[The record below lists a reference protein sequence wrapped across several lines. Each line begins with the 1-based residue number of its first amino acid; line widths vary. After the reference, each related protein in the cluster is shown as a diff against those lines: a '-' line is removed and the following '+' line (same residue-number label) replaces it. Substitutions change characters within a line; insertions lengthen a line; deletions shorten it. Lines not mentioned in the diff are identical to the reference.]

1 MKGNIGAGWVGGVAG
16 EFKVGDGFPN
26 LAWDDLRL
34 VKAIADT
41 RNLPTAAA
49 RIGIDHSTAFRRL
62 RQIEQTLGVTLFEKH
77 RTGYTLTSAGEEVAG
92 LADRVDEDIVSVLR
106 RLAGS
111 ELDLAGEL
119 RITTNDTLLV
129 ELLTPLLARFAE
141 AYPGMRLDVVLSN
154 AALNLSKR
162 DADIAIRA
170 SDAPPDTLV
179 GRRVA
184 RIGWALYG
192 RAEDFPE
199 PGLPDLE
206 ALHGRR
212 WVALGDNL
220 ATLKAVRYVKAHVAP
235 ERIVYRVNSV
245 LGLAE
250 AVEAGIGIGH
260 LPCFIAGTRPGLRRI
275 GSVNPEFGADL
286 WLLTHPDLRDAPRI
300 RAFLNFIAAEIVR
313 RRAFIEGT

>member
-1 MKGNIGAGWVGGVAG
+1 M
-16 EFKVGDGFPN
+16 GDGFPN

-34 VKAIADT
+34 VKAVADA
-41 RNLPTAAA
+41 RNLPAAAA

-62 RQIEQTLGVTLFEKH
+62 RLIEQTLGVTLFEKH

-92 LADRVDEDIVSVLR
+92 LASRVDEDIVSVLR

-141 AYPGMRLDVVLSN
+141 TYPGMRLDVILSN

-170 SDAPPDTLV
+170 SDTPPDTLV

-192 RAEDFPE
+192 RAEDFPD
-199 PGLPDLE
+199 PDMPDLE
-206 ALHGRR
+206 TLHGRR

-220 ATLKAVRYVKAHVAP
+220 ATLKAVRYVKTHVAP

-260 LPCFIAGTRPGLRRI
+260 LPCFIAGARPSLRRI
-275 GSVNPEFGADL
+275 GPVNPDFGADL

-300 RAFLNFIAAEIVR
+300 RAFLDFLAAEIVR
-313 RRAFIEGT
+313 RRAFIEGA

>member
-1 MKGNIGAGWVGGVAG
+1 M
-16 EFKVGDGFPN
+16 GDGFPN

-34 VKAIADT
+34 VKAVADA
-41 RNLPTAAA
+41 RNLPAAAA

-62 RQIEQTLGVTLFEKH
+62 RLIEQTLGVTLFEKH

-92 LADRVDEDIVSVLR
+92 LASRVDEDIVSVLR

-141 AYPGMRLDVVLSN
+141 TYPGMRLDVILSN

-170 SDAPPDTLV
+170 SDTPPDTLV

-192 RAEDFPE
+192 RAEDFPD
-199 PGLPDLE
+199 PDMPDLE
-206 ALHGRR
+206 TLHGRR

-220 ATLKAVRYVKAHVAP
+220 ATLKAVRYVKTHVAP

-260 LPCFIAGTRPGLRRI
+260 LPCFIAGTRPSLRRI
-275 GSVNPEFGADL
+275 GPVNPDFGADL

-300 RAFLNFIAAEIVR
+300 RAFLDFLAAEIVR
-313 RRAFIEGT
+313 RRAFIEGA

>member
-1 MKGNIGAGWVGGVAG
+1 V
-16 EFKVGDGFPN
+16 VGDGFPN

-34 VKAIADT
+34 VKAIANT
-41 RNLPTAAA
+41 RNLPAAAA

-129 ELLTPLLARFAE
+129 ELLTPLLARFTE
-141 AYPGMRLDVVLSN
+141 AYPGMRLDMILSN

-192 RAEDFPE
+192 RVEDFPE

-206 ALHGRR
+206 TLHRRR

-220 ATLKAVRYVKAHVAP
+220 ATLKAVRYVKSHIAP

-275 GSVNPEFGADL
+275 GPVNPEFGADL

-300 RAFLNFIAAEIVR
+300 RAFLDFLAAEIVR
-313 RRAFIEGT
+313 RRAFIEGG

>member
-1 MKGNIGAGWVGGVAG
+1 MRPAL
-16 EFKVGDGFPN
+16 GDNFPN

-34 VKAIADT
+34 IKAVADT
-41 RNLPTAAA
+41 RTLPAAA
-49 RIGIDHSTAFRRL
+49 GRMGIDHSTAFRRL
-62 RQIEQTLGVTLFEKH
+62 RLIEQTLGMALFEKH
-77 RTGYTLTSAGEEVAG
+77 RTGYTLTSAGEEIAG

-106 RLAGS
+106 KLAGS

-119 RITTNDTLLV
+119 RVTTNDTLLV
-129 ELLTPLLARFAE
+129 ELLTPFFARFAA
-141 AYPGMRLDVVLSN
+141 AYPGMRLDVILSN

-199 PGLPDLE
+199 PGLPEIE

-220 ATLKAVRYVKAHVAP
+220 ATLKAVRYVKAHIAP

-260 LPCFIAGTRPGLRRI
+260 LPCFIAGSRPVLRRI
-275 GSVNPEFGADL
+275 GQLNPEFGADL
-286 WLLTHPDLRDAPRI
+286 WLLTHPDLRHAPRV
-300 RAFLNFIAAEIVR
+300 RACLDFLAAEIAR
-313 RRAFIEGT
+313 SRAFIEGD